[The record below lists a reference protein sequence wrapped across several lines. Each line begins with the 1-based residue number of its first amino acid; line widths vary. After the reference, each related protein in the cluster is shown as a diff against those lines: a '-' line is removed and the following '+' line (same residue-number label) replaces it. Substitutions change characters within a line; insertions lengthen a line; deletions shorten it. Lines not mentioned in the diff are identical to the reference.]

1 MGLMAATI
9 QLPENLAGRLE
20 DLAKEENVSVDI
32 LVSRLVSE
40 HLERRQRPQTDRA
53 PVSFKPLSKEET
65 GEIRSLT
72 GAEIDEIFASEDYL
86 S

>member
-1 MGLMAATI
+1 MAATI
-9 QLPENLAGRLE
+9 QLPENLAGRLR
-20 DLAKEENVSVDI
+20 DLAREENVSVDI

-40 HLERRQRPQTDRA
+40 HLERRHLPNTDRE

-72 GAEIDEIFASEDYL
+72 GAEIDEIFTSEDCL